1 MLATWIGPVSVAASL
16 LVAVAIAFVRQ
27 FEVTA
32 PQVQP
37 DARPQR
43 IVMIVVD
50 GLRHDRISAL
60 GYPRPTTP
68 NLDRLTGAATF
79 FERCQSQ
86 ASTTLASNA
95 TLLTGMHPRSH
106 AVRHTGHALPEA
118 CVTLAEALRQ
128 SGFRTAAFLDAPEL
142 SRAPEYAAR
151 LDQGFDVFDAA
162 EQPDAPENSGFA
174 RYYGAVCDFLL
185 RSRAERSFTYIET
198 RATCAPFFAEESD
211 RSALSASSPVVP
223 NGARSVPE
231 PLTYL
236 AALSTHDSLRPEN
249 YTSVD
254 EIVDA
259 YDAAVHRVDRQ
270 IAAVLQFLIERGLFD
285 DALIVVTSGH
295 GLSLLDRGIY
305 VGNGLSVYQ
314 EEVAVPLWIR
324 FPHGRHA
331 GKRVSSVVRSM
342 DVLPTICEL
351 AGVAR
356 PSEVDG
362 ESLLELV
369 TSEGAPR
376 DRIASGEA
384 VALAAKGVDGVPGYT
399 FYRRDSS
406 QKWIAPSRIR
416 AEDLYSLH
424 LDHARAEVVRAAKV
438 VATLGIDAR
447 FVSGVQEFDLASDPL
462 ESANRSSGIDSAF
475 QAIEE
480 LERNDEIPRERKR
493 ERLKRASESAA
504 ASDSGETEASIR
516 KLVEE
521 KYIDEAEG
529 DRRIRQL
536 RRNNR

>member
-1 MLATWIGPVSVAASL
+1 MLTAWVVPVGAAAIL
-16 LVAVAIAFVRQ
+16 LGLVVSAFVRQ

-32 PQVQP
+32 PQAQS
-37 DARPQR
+37 DGRPQR

-50 GLRHDRISAL
+50 GLRLDRISAL

-68 NLDRLTGAATF
+68 NLDRFVSAATF
-79 FERCQSQ
+79 FERCQAQ

-106 AVRHTGHALPEA
+106 AVRHIGHALPEA

-142 SRAPEYAAR
+142 SRAPEYAPR

-162 EQPDAPENSGFA
+162 EHPDAPENSGFA

-198 RATCAPFFAEESD
+198 RAACAPFFAEESD
-211 RSALSASSPVVP
+211 RAALSASKPVIP
-223 NGARSVPE
+223 SGAHSVPE

-249 YTSVD
+249 YTSVE

-270 IAAVLQFLIERGLFD
+270 VAALLQFLLERGLFD
-285 DALIVVTSGH
+285 DALIIVTAGH
-295 GLSLLDRGIY
+295 GFSLLDRGIY

-331 GKRVSSVVRSM
+331 GKRVSSVIRSL
-342 DVLPTICEL
+342 DLLPTICEA

-369 TSEGAPR
+369 ASDGAPR
-376 DRIASGEA
+376 DRIATGEA

-399 FYRRDSS
+399 FYRRDAS

-416 AEDLYSLH
+416 AEELYSLH
-424 LDHARAEVVRAAKV
+424 LDHARAETVRALKV
-438 VATLGIDAR
+438 VSTLGIDVR
-447 FVSGVQEFDLASDPL
+447 FESGVQEFDLASDPL
-462 ESANRSSGIDSAF
+462 EVSNRFSGNESAF
-475 QAIEE
+475 HAIEE

-493 ERLKRASESAA
+493 ERLKRASEGAA
-504 ASDSGETEASIR
+504 ATDSGETEASIR